1 MTKTVPLDEYTH
13 KLLKR
18 VQTNLYDKFNIEI
31 SILDII
37 KFSIPDNDDEMIRR
51 VIENIRVEKTNKTE
65 LKLDS

>member
-1 MTKTVPLDEYTH
+1 MTKTVPLDESTH

-51 VIENIRVEKTNKTE
+51 VIENRKIIEKNNE
-65 LKLDS
+65 SS